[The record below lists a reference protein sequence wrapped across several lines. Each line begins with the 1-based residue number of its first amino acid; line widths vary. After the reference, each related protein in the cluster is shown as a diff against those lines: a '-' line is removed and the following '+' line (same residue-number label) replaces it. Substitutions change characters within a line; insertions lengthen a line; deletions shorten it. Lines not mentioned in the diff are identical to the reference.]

1 MVINEALQNFAYLSQ
16 PADECGLKSPPKN
29 KNSNLLR
36 FLRLSQKQ
44 IAIQNLHNLTYFCW
58 SRTIPRRIMLRG
70 VSRRRIFY
78 HQFQICFLVDLIL
91 TSIQSGE
98 VIPPVAFIAK
108 GPRPPY
114 PIFDSLLVRDDSDN
128 VAFLIPLRRKSRVFG
143 LINVVPISFFKF
155 TLLLRVDL
163 DLFLRIDCIC
173 PSSVMWLTCSSCK
186 VLIWKVSLGKYCLW
200 LQNGSF
206 CLRFLIRLD
215 LVTLAPPIHRTLW
228 QFTCVG
234 VISRDSQPMLVMIL
248 L

>member
-128 VAFLIPLRRKSRVFG
+128 VAFLIPWRRKSRG
-143 LINVVPISFFKF
+143 LWINQCCSNKLLQIHFASESRFRFISSYWLQLLEFRNVV
-155 TLLLRVDL
+155 DL
-163 DLFLRIDCIC
+163 
-173 PSSVMWLTCSSCK
+173 
-186 VLIWKVSLGKYCLW
+186 
-200 LQNGSF
+200 
-206 CLRFLIRLD
+206 
-215 LVTLAPPIHRTLW
+215 
-228 QFTCVG
+228 
-234 VISRDSQPMLVMIL
+234 
-248 L
+248 